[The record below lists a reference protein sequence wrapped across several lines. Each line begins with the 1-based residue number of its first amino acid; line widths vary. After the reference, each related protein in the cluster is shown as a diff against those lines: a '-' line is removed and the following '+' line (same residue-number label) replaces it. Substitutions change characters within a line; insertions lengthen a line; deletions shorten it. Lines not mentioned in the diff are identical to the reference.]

1 MRNLRDVGGLPLAGG
16 GTTRRGVLLRSDAP
30 RVDDVVPGGLA
41 WPPRLVIDLRSE
53 GEAGDDHP
61 LGGDAAVHV
70 VSLSADAAVDGLART
85 GPGGLGMLYGSI
97 LDAAGPL
104 FARTVGLLADAPE
117 PALVHCTA
125 GKDRTGLVVAV
136 LLAAI
141 GVERDAIV
149 DDYAATQANMDGVIA
164 RIASTPARD
173 GGPDWAT
180 VVAGAD
186 PEILTAPADAI
197 VPVLR
202 RLDEDGGARA
212 WLLGHGTDPDAL
224 DRLERRLAGR

>member
-1 MRNLRDVGGLPLAGG
+1 
-16 GTTRRGVLLRSDAP
+16 
-30 RVDDVVPGGLA
+30 
-41 WPPRLVIDLRSE
+41 
-53 GEAGDDHP
+53 
-61 LGGDAAVHV
+61 
-70 VSLSADAAVDGLART
+70 
-85 GPGGLGMLYGSI
+85 
-97 LDAAGPL
+97 
-104 FARTVGLLADAPE
+104 
-117 PALVHCTA
+117 
-125 GKDRTGLVVAV
+125 
-136 LLAAI
+136 
-141 GVERDAIV
+141 
-149 DDYAATQANMDGVIA
+149 VIA

-224 DRLERRLAGR
+224 DRLERRLAGH